1 MLFLDNWIE
10 YSSYLASVLVFVA
23 FFMKSIVPLRLIA
36 MASNI
41 AFVSY
46 AAGAGIMP
54 ILILHGALLPLNVVR
69 IVQHLKLV
77 RRVRD
82 AAENEPDIEKL
93 LPFMGRR
100 ELGKGEVIFRKGDS
114 ADNMYCLG
122 RGSVEFPEVGVLITE
137 GQVFGE
143 IALFL
148 EDNRRTAT
156 AICAEPCEVFSLSG
170 KKVQELVITDP
181 AFGLFLSKLIAAR
194 LHENNRALQDLSSN

>member
-82 AAENEPDIEKL
+82 AAENVGQTSRL
-93 LPFMGRR
+93 RVASHFGRR
-100 ELGKGEVIFRKGDS
+100 SGGEQARMPLSPNTITSRTCSIVSPTS
-114 ADNMYCLG
+114 ATRRERPTSNG
-122 RGSVEFPEVGVLITE
+122 REPSTSARTHSAPARVLPAPRPPMTTHVRQSPSGGS
-137 GQVFGE
+137 
-143 IALFL
+143 
-148 EDNRRTAT
+148 
-156 AICAEPCEVFSLSG
+156 
-170 KKVQELVITDP
+170 
-181 AFGLFLSKLIAAR
+181 
-194 LHENNRALQDLSSN
+194 